1 MMKPMKRMKTSRRH
15 LCAGG
20 CHTMTHDLYT
30 RRDNKFRDPLYL
42 CEECAKTIGAM
53 AGLVEPVAE
62 TQETTAE
69 TIPVANGRDVTDIFT
84 EAEVQP
90 VPEAAEVEEP
100 AETTAE
106 PEPEVTDEPAEEPKE
121 AAEPEKPKKT
131 GGRGGKPKQK
141 AAE

>member
-1 MMKPMKRMKTSRRH
+1 MMKPMKKTKTSRRH

-53 AGLVEPVAE
+53 AGLVEPVE
-62 TQETTAE
+62 
-69 TIPVANGRDVTDIFT
+69 P
-84 EAEVQP
+84 EVQP
-90 VPEAAEVEEP
+90 VPEVPAELKEPENKEVPEVEEP
-100 AETTAE
+100 AETPAE
-106 PEPEVTDEPAEEPKE
+106 SEPEVTDEPK
-121 AAEPEKPKKT
+121 EPEKPKKT
-131 GGRGGKPKQK
+131 GGKGGRSKQK

>member
-53 AGLVEPVAE
+53 AGLVEPKE
-62 TQETTAE
+62 
-69 TIPVANGRDVTDIFT
+69 P
-84 EAEVQP
+84 EVQP
-90 VPEAAEVEEP
+90 VPEVPAELKEPENKEVPEVEEP
-100 AETTAE
+100 AETPAD
-106 PEPEVTDEPAEEPKE
+106 PEPEVTDEPAEEPNE
-121 AAEPEKPKKT
+121 PAEPEKPKKT

>member
-1 MMKPMKRMKTSRRH
+1 MKPMKKTKTSRRH
-15 LCAGG
+15 MCAGG

-53 AGLVEPVAE
+53 AGLVEPKE
-62 TQETTAE
+62 PE
-69 TIPVANGRDVTDIFT
+69 
-84 EAEVQP
+84 
-90 VPEAAEVEEP
+90 VPEVPEVEEP
-100 AETTAE
+100 AETPAE
-106 PEPEVTDEPAEEPKE
+106 PEPEVTDEPK
-121 AAEPEKPKKT
+121 EPEKTKKT

>member
-1 MMKPMKRMKTSRRH
+1 MMKPMKKMKTSRRH

-53 AGLVEPVAE
+53 AGLVEPAE
-62 TQETTAE
+62 
-69 TIPVANGRDVTDIFT
+69 P
-84 EAEVQP
+84 EVQP
-90 VPEAAEVEEP
+90 VPEVPAELKEPENKEVPEVEEP
-100 AETTAE
+100 AETPVE
-106 PEPEVTDEPAEEPKE
+106 P
-121 AAEPEKPKKT
+121 EPEKPKKT
-131 GGRGGKPKQK
+131 GSKGGRSKQK